1 MLLSIFFSFFNLLF
15 FFFCCANVNCCW
27 FCWGISTF
35 RFFFFVYLI
44 IKYGHLVSH
53 IILMI
58 FSTLQVVVDII
69 IVGVVVFVVV
79 CVLTC
84 VFVLSSRLVFFWF
97 IDLLSNFWCLQ
108 KVISHTTLMW
118 GDDEDAH
125 SPCDI
130 FGVFW
135 KIDRYFFYLMTNKEL
150 NK

>member
-1 MLLSIFFSFFNLLF
+1 MLLSIFFLIFQFVVF
-15 FFFCCANVNCCW
+15 FFLLCQCKLLLVLLGYFYLQV
-27 FCWGISTF
+27 
-35 RFFFFVYLI
+35 FFVYLI

-69 IVGVVVFVVV
+69 IVVGVVFV

-97 IDLLSNFWCLQ
+97 IDLLSNFLCLQ
-108 KVISHTTLMW
+108 KVISHTTLIW